1 MEIKLKIN
9 LKTQKLDYLGKKDI
23 FFDREL
29 SWLSFNERVLKTALD
44 LTIPIGERLR
54 FLTISATNL
63 DEFFMVRIAGLYQ
76 LIARKYEIIPFTGK
90 RIDTLMNEISSLIRK
105 LKLNQD
111 VLLKNLIHEL
121 KKFKISFCKIEDLS
135 QKENKWIEKYY
146 EENIIPLIAPTTL
159 DPAHPFPFI
168 QNQGK
173 GLLIEMLYGKN
184 KEINS
189 VILLPKNLNRFVR
202 LPGEEHKYILLED
215 LIARFIDKIYPNH
228 KLKNFGMFRVLRDSE
243 IEIDDEADDLID
255 EFESALKA
263 RRRGD
268 VVSLEISSNLSK
280 NTQKLL
286 QRELSINKSRIYI
299 TDQFIDLDNYKELFN
314 YFNSTFFY
322 KPYKPR
328 FPQRIFDF
336 KGDCFLAIR
345 NKDIIIHHPFE
356 TFDVVVNFL
365 NQAAEDED
373 VLTIRQTLYR
383 TTPSS
388 PIVEALVK
396 AAEKGKTVIAI
407 IELKARFDEENN
419 VQLARILEKAGVQV
433 AYGLV
438 DLKVHSKL
446 SLITRKENN
455 KLVSYA
461 HCGTG
466 NYHPSTAKIY
476 TDFSFFTIDKNIC
489 NDSMMVFNFLTSHIQ
504 PKDMK
509 DLIISPNSSF
519 EWLIKKIENEIDFA
533 KKKLPSGIWIKCNAI
548 VDSKLIE
555 KLYEAS
561 NAGVKINLF
570 VRGICCLKP
579 NAKGLSENIIVK
591 SIIGRF
597 LEHGRIYVFANGGE
611 FQSSKN
617 DVYISSADMMPRNL
631 YTRVEA
637 YVPLKNETVRSQIL
651 TQVIPALIND
661 TKNSW
666 LLEQTGEYVKLEDET
681 NFCSHSYF
689 MENPSL
695 SGRGTLSKSKTA

>member
-1 MEIKLKIN
+1 M
-9 LKTQKLDYLGKKDI
+9 
-23 FFDREL
+23 
-29 SWLSFNERVLKTALD
+29 
-44 LTIPIGERLR
+44 
-54 FLTISATNL
+54 
-63 DEFFMVRIAGLYQ
+63 
-76 LIARKYEIIPFTGK
+76 
-90 RIDTLMNEISSLIRK
+90 
-105 LKLNQD
+105 
-111 VLLKNLIHEL
+111 
-121 KKFKISFCKIEDLS
+121 
-135 QKENKWIEKYY
+135 
-146 EENIIPLIAPTTL
+146 
-159 DPAHPFPFI
+159 
-168 QNQGK
+168 
-173 GLLIEMLYGKN
+173 
-184 KEINS
+184 
-189 VILLPKNLNRFVR
+189 
-202 LPGEEHKYILLED
+202 
-215 LIARFIDKIYPNH
+215 
-228 KLKNFGMFRVLRDSE
+228 
-243 IEIDDEADDLID
+243 
-255 EFESALKA
+255 
-263 RRRGD
+263 
-268 VVSLEISSNLSK
+268 
-280 NTQKLL
+280 
-286 QRELSINKSRIYI
+286 
-299 TDQFIDLDNYKELFN
+299 
-314 YFNSTFFY
+314 
-322 KPYKPR
+322 
-328 FPQRIFDF
+328 
-336 KGDCFLAIR
+336 AIR

-476 TDFSFFTIDKNIC
+476 TDFSFFTTDKNIC
-489 NDSMMVFNFLTSHIQ
+489 NDAMMVFNFLTSHIQ

-519 EWLIKKIENEIDFA
+519 NWLIEKIENEINFA
-533 KKKLPSGIWIKCNAI
+533 KKNLPSGIWIKCNAI
-548 VDSKLIE
+548 VDTKLIE

-561 NAGVKINLF
+561 KAGVKDKFICTRYLLF
-570 VRGICCLKP
+570 KP
-579 NAKGLSENIIVK
+579 NVKGLSENITVK

-611 FQSSKN
+611 FQSNKN

-637 YVPLKNETVRSQIL
+637 FVPLKNETVRSQI
-651 TQVIPALIND
+651 
-661 TKNSW
+661 
-666 LLEQTGEYVKLEDET
+666 
-681 NFCSHSYF
+681 
-689 MENPSL
+689 
-695 SGRGTLSKSKTA
+695 

>member
-1 MEIKLKIN
+1 M
-9 LKTQKLDYLGKKDI
+9 
-23 FFDREL
+23 
-29 SWLSFNERVLKTALD
+29 S
-44 LTIPIGERLR
+44 
-54 FLTISATNL
+54 
-63 DEFFMVRIAGLYQ
+63 
-76 LIARKYEIIPFTGK
+76 
-90 RIDTLMNEISSLIRK
+90 
-105 LKLNQD
+105 
-111 VLLKNLIHEL
+111 H
-121 KKFKISFCKIEDLS
+121 
-135 QKENKWIEKYY
+135 
-146 EENIIPLIAPTTL
+146 
-159 DPAHPFPFI
+159 
-168 QNQGK
+168 
-173 GLLIEMLYGKN
+173 GKN

-215 LIARFIDKIYPNH
+215 LITRFIDKIYPNH

-268 VVSLEISSNLSK
+268 VVSLEISSNLSN

-286 QRELSINKSRIYI
+286 QRELSINKSRIYT

-328 FPQRIFDF
+328 FPQRIYDF

-489 NDSMMVFNFLTSHIQ
+489 NDAMMVFNFLTSHIQ

-533 KKKLPSGIWIKCNAI
+533 KKNLPSGIWIKCNAI

-579 NAKGLSENIIVK
+579 NVKGLSENIIVK

-611 FQSSKN
+611 FQSIKN

-666 LLEQTGEYVKLEDET
+666 LLEQTGEYVKLEDKL

-695 SGRGTLSKSKTA
+695 SGQGTLSKFKTA

>member
-1 MEIKLKIN
+1 MEIKLKNN
-9 LKTQKLDYLGKKDI
+9 LTTQKLDYLGKKDL

-29 SWLSFNERVLKTALD
+29 SWLSFNERVLKTAFD

-76 LIARKYEIIPFTGK
+76 LITRKYEIIPFTGK
-90 RIDTLMNEISSLIRK
+90 RIDTLMNEILSLTRK
-105 LKLNQD
+105 LKLNQN

-121 KKFKISFCKIEDLS
+121 KKLKISFCKIEDLS

-168 QNQGK
+168 QHQGK
-173 GLLIEMLYGKN
+173 GLFIEMSHGKN

-215 LIARFIDKIYPNH
+215 LITRFIDKIYPNH

-322 KPYKPR
+322 KRYKPR
-328 FPQRIFDF
+328 FPQRIYDF

-407 IELKARFDEENN
+407 IELKARYDEENN

-455 KLVSYA
+455 KLISYA

-476 TDFSFFTIDKNIC
+476 TDFSFFTTDKI
-489 NDSMMVFNFLTSHIQ
+489 SQLIFNFCL
-504 PKDMK
+504 
-509 DLIISPNSSF
+509 L
-519 EWLIKKIENEIDFA
+519 KKGMF
-533 KKKLPSGIWIKCNAI
+533 
-548 VDSKLIE
+548 
-555 KLYEAS
+555 
-561 NAGVKINLF
+561 
-570 VRGICCLKP
+570 
-579 NAKGLSENIIVK
+579 
-591 SIIGRF
+591 
-597 LEHGRIYVFANGGE
+597 H
-611 FQSSKN
+611 
-617 DVYISSADMMPRNL
+617 
-631 YTRVEA
+631 
-637 YVPLKNETVRSQIL
+637 
-651 TQVIPALIND
+651 
-661 TKNSW
+661 
-666 LLEQTGEYVKLEDET
+666 
-681 NFCSHSYF
+681 
-689 MENPSL
+689 
-695 SGRGTLSKSKTA
+695 

>member
-1 MEIKLKIN
+1 M
-9 LKTQKLDYLGKKDI
+9 
-23 FFDREL
+23 
-29 SWLSFNERVLKTALD
+29 
-44 LTIPIGERLR
+44 
-54 FLTISATNL
+54 
-63 DEFFMVRIAGLYQ
+63 
-76 LIARKYEIIPFTGK
+76 
-90 RIDTLMNEISSLIRK
+90 
-105 LKLNQD
+105 
-111 VLLKNLIHEL
+111 
-121 KKFKISFCKIEDLS
+121 
-135 QKENKWIEKYY
+135 
-146 EENIIPLIAPTTL
+146 
-159 DPAHPFPFI
+159 
-168 QNQGK
+168 
-173 GLLIEMLYGKN
+173 
-184 KEINS
+184 
-189 VILLPKNLNRFVR
+189 
-202 LPGEEHKYILLED
+202 
-215 LIARFIDKIYPNH
+215 
-228 KLKNFGMFRVLRDSE
+228 
-243 IEIDDEADDLID
+243 
-255 EFESALKA
+255 
-263 RRRGD
+263 
-268 VVSLEISSNLSK
+268 
-280 NTQKLL
+280 
-286 QRELSINKSRIYI
+286 
-299 TDQFIDLDNYKELFN
+299 
-314 YFNSTFFY
+314 
-322 KPYKPR
+322 
-328 FPQRIFDF
+328 
-336 KGDCFLAIR
+336 
-345 NKDIIIHHPFE
+345 
-356 TFDVVVNFL
+356 VVNFL

-476 TDFSFFTIDKNIC
+476 TDFSFFTIDKDVC
-489 NDSMMVFNFLTSHIQ
+489 NDAMMVFNFLTSHIQ

-509 DLIISPNSSF
+509 ELIISPNSSF

-533 KKKLPSGIWIKCNAI
+533 KKNLPSGIWIKCNAI

-561 NAGVKINLF
+561 NSGVKINLF

-579 NAKGLSENIIVK
+579 NVKGLSENILVK

-611 FQSSKN
+611 FQSIKN

-666 LLEQTGEYVKLEDET
+666 LLEQTGEYVKLEDKL

-695 SGRGTLSKSKTA
+695 SGQGTLSKFKTA